1 MVLVGV
7 FEIRRHE
14 VYAAEVNPYLMQKTC
29 RRDEKDGTL
38 LEMFHTQWGCCPL
51 FAVAQ
56 KMDDNPR
63 GHMLTMIFLG
73 SKCPKSKGFFDLDF
87 FGQFHIWTMH
97 W

>member
-1 MVLVGV
+1 MK
-7 FEIRRHE
+7 
-14 VYAAEVNPYLMQKTC
+14 YAAEVNPYLMQKTC

-63 GHMLTMIFLG
+63 GHV
-73 SKCPKSKGFFDLDF
+73 
-87 FGQFHIWTMH
+87 
-97 W
+97 